1 MKKIITNAFLVAL
14 LIAVGGLITNSYAQ
28 KSKEDIRQMLE
39 ERNKEIKALL
49 GPEGTTY
56 TTQQRQKL
64 KDIINAA
71 IDYEAMAKYA
81 LQDTWATLSGQERK
95 EFVDLFSKIVRDHS
109 LTNLDI
115 YRAKVTYESI
125 MVEGDSATVVTLATL
140 DRVRTP
146 VTYEMFY
153 DDGLGQWV
161 VIDLIIDNVSTAES
175 YKRQF
180 QDIIRSKGYAY
191 LVQTLKD
198 RANA

>member
-49 GPEGTTY
+49 GPEGTNY
-56 TTQQRQKL
+56 TNQQRQKL